1 MRLFRRKKEK
11 KSSEPQETTIE
22 VYGGATVRK
31 LEHGYEMT
39 WRSPN
44 LTSIRLTSPPVIE
57 EGIQVT
63 YEGENMRIDS
73 PQFKLKIVTGEGQ
86 VKAFISKI

>member
-1 MRLFRRKKEK
+1 MRLFRRKKK
-11 KSSEPQETTIE
+11 GSEPQETTIE
-22 VYGGATVRK
+22 VYGGAIVTK
-31 LEHGYEMT
+31 LERGYEMT

-63 YEGENMRIDS
+63 HEGENMRIDS

>member
-1 MRLFRRKKEK
+1 MRLFGRRKKEK
-11 KSSEPQETTIE
+11 GSELQEMTIE
-22 VYGGATVRK
+22 VYGGATITK

-44 LTSIRLTSPPVIE
+44 LTSIRLTSPPTIE

-73 PQFKLKIVTGEGQ
+73 SQFKLKIVTGDGQ